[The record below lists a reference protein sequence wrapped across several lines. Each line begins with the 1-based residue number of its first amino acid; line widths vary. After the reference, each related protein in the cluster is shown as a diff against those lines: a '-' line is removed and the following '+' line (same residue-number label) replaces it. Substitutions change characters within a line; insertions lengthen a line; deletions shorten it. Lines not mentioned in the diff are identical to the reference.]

1 MQAERSFR
9 LLRWQALLDPYS
21 VHNHF
26 FLTAPPLRSELPGQS
41 TFGGC
46 HWRTGFWS
54 VASSP
59 VDSGVCAPSIPLTP
73 GGAGG
78 GGSCTPW
85 HGLLEDSQGRMRAPG
100 GRWAG
105 GWWARGPREGRH
117 VTCALVPRRADA
129 AGELV
134 RWLRR

>member
-1 MQAERSFR
+1 MSPCTTLWHR
-9 LLRWQALLDPYS
+9 LLRRSASEYGTLCHGHGRHVAYPHPLGA

-59 VDSGVCAPSIPLTP
+59 VDSGVCAPGIPLTP
-73 GGAGG
+73 GGRGG
-78 GGSCTPW
+78 RWLMCAVAW
-85 HGLLEDSQGRMRAPG
+85 APG
-100 GRWAG
+100 GF
-105 GWWARGPREGRH
+105 ARDG
-117 VTCALVPRRADA
+117 
-129 AGELV
+129 
-134 RWLRR
+134 